1 MTLKRKTIEFWVISK
16 MNEINKTNLPEQTT
30 FWLSKIIGI
39 ENYFYQEINQR
50 KSCSKKSSK
59 YATAF
64 GYMDKILIILSATS
78 SVVCIISSASFIGAP
93 VGIASVS
100 LTLISSLRTGINK
113 KLLSI
118 TRNKKK
124 SWQDSYVG

>member
-1 MTLKRKTIEFWVISK
+1 
-16 MNEINKTNLPEQTT
+16 MNEINKTNLSEQTT

-78 SVVCIISSASFIGAP
+78 SVVCIISSASFIAAP

>member
-1 MTLKRKTIEFWVISK
+1 
-16 MNEINKTNLPEQTT
+16 
-30 FWLSKIIGI
+30 
-39 ENYFYQEINQR
+39 
-50 KSCSKKSSK
+50 
-59 YATAF
+59 
-64 GYMDKILIILSATS
+64 MDKILIILSATS

-124 SWQDSYVG
+124 IMTRFLCWLKVNSVVLKL